1 MNPSE
6 IDDALRNER
15 RIEPSGEF
23 PSRVMRAVRRGSW
36 KLLADGQALFL
47 FDLSKD
53 IGERTDLSSVRQDL
67 VKELRQKIVDWEKDV
82 DSEFKLRT
90 KPTQ

>member
-1 MNPSE
+1 
-6 IDDALRNER
+6 
-15 RIEPSGEF
+15 
-23 PSRVMRAVRRGSW
+23 MRAVRRGPW